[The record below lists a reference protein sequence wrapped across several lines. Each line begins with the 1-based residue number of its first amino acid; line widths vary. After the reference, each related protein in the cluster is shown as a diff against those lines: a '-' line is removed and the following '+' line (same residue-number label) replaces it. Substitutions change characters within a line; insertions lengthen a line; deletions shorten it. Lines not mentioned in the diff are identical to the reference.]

1 MDRVGSQP
9 STRQTK
15 LFSWSMVELKN
26 SESDAA
32 HTDRDYGWDDKE
44 HSLGLGALLGS
55 VGQAAV
61 SHYSFETLELFREA
75 MARLSRERVAAR
87 LQTNDSQPL
96 EISTY
101 TIELR
106 FNHLARQVEHQ
117 LDAF

>member
-1 MDRVGSQP
+1 MEHGRIEEFGIGRCP
-9 STRQTK
+9 HGPGLRLGRQGT
-15 LFSWSMVELKN
+15 LAWIG
-26 SESDAA
+26 
-32 HTDRDYGWDDKE
+32 R
-44 HSLGLGALLGS
+44 ALLGS